1 MEEECFISVDI
12 ETTGPTPGLY
22 SMYELGACVVGD
34 DARRFYEEL
43 SLLKDGQAVPEAL
56 SACGHSIEELSLK
69 GREPALVMRRFD
81 EWVRKVSAGK
91 KPVFVALG
99 ATFDWMFVEW
109 YFRVYAGENPFGHAG
124 LDIKAFYMGLMKCRW
139 DETKQSKI
147 DARFQSD
154 KPHTHNAL
162 DDAIQQADMFAKM
175 LAHAGIRP

>member
-1 MEEECFISVDI
+1 MEECFISVDI
-12 ETTGPTPGLY
+12 ETTGPTPGIY

-34 DARRFYEEL
+34 DAKRFFEEIA
-43 SLLKDGQAVPEAL
+43 LLPGGQAVPEAL
-56 SACGHSIEELSLK
+56 NACGHSIEELQLK

-91 KPVFVALG
+91 SAVFVAHG

-109 YFRVYAGENPFGHAG
+109 YFRIYLGDNPFGHAG
-124 LDIKAFYMGLMKCRW
+124 LDIKSFYMGLMRSRW
-139 DETKQSKI
+139 GEAKASKM
-147 DARFQSD
+147 DPRFLSE

-175 LAHAGIRP
+175 LAHAGLRP